1 MEGLDLY
8 SLSRMTDTTN
18 GCKEEAG
25 KDDDTVRHDII
36 LACPNQQTSNG
47 ISKSIKEAQSGI
59 LATDRI
65 VVACDLTVSSI
76 DALLAEISKHRQVVG
91 VRFLFLVNKLVYK
104 QIFFFSQT
112 PHFWI
117 FVT

>member
-18 GCKEEAG
+18 GCKDQETG

-59 LATDRI
+59 LRTDRI

-76 DALLAEISKHRQVVG
+76 DALLAEISKHQQVVG
-91 VRFLFLVNKLVYK
+91 VRFLV
-104 QIFFFSQT
+104 
-112 PHFWI
+112 PGH
-117 FVT
+117 